1 MSLPP
6 YLLLPLASG
15 LVFAVGTMA
24 SKRAMEQGV
33 CPWRSMFVANII
45 AALLYVPLWF
55 AGKEPFSWTGT
66 IHASVCGVTF
76 FLGNMFAYLALKR
89 GDVSVVTPILG
100 MKVLIVALFT
110 VLILGEKVPLILWLA
125 AILVVVAIAL
135 LRGGNE
141 AHRRRLAASIVL
153 GILSAASN
161 ATTDVLLQKWVHAW
175 GFYRF
180 VPVMFITIALLSLA
194 IIPLFREPLRAI
206 HATTWRWLLPGAILI
221 AVQSLAIT
229 TAIGIYGHAT
239 AVNIVYN
246 SRGIWSVLLVW
257 LIGHWF
263 HNAERSQ
270 GHGVMSRRL
279 AGSALLLAAIVIV
292 FRA

>member
-6 YLLLPLASG
+6 YLLIPLASG

-33 CPWRSMFVANII
+33 CPWRSMFVANVI

-55 AGKEPFSWTGT
+55 FGKEPFSWTGT
-66 IHASVCGVTF
+66 IHASICGLTF
-76 FLGNMFAYLALKR
+76 FLGNMFAYLALNR

-100 MKVLIVALFT
+100 MKVLVVALFT

-141 AHRRRLAASIVL
+141 AHRKRLALSITLGVL
-153 GILSAASN
+153 SSISN
-161 ATTDVLLQKWVHAW
+161 ATTDVLLQKWVHEW
-175 GFYRF
+175 GFFRF
-180 VPVMFITIALLSLA
+180 VPVMFITLGILSMA
-194 IIPLFREPLRAI
+194 IIPLFRAPLAAI
-206 HATTWRWLLPGAILI
+206 PGSTWRWLLPGAALM
-221 AVQSLAIT
+221 ALQSLAIT

-263 HNAERSQ
+263 HNVERSQ
-270 GHGVMSRRL
+270 GHGVMGKRL
-279 AGSALLLAAIVIV
+279 AGAALLLAAIVIV
-292 FRA
+292 FRT